1 MPDGTNP
8 RPARH
13 PQPSLPGHDAGDVPA
28 YLAETYTWAYLSGF
42 GTRFFDYQAVVNT
55 ILWGNADRLMDWVA
69 RDITPG
75 STVWQPAAVYGGFS
89 RRLAD
94 RTGPLGRLIVS
105 DVAPVQVD
113 LTTRK
118 LTGIPQA
125 RVIRHDARESLLSPD
140 TAEPMQADTVTCFF
154 LLHEVPAEAKRQV
167 TAAVLRSVSPAGKAV
182 FVDYHAPALW
192 HPLRPVMMLVFALLE
207 PFARELWTTEIQQI
221 AADSDADD
229 SAFSWHKETL
239 FGGMYQKV
247 TATRIR

>member
-8 RPARH
+8 RPTR
-13 PQPSLPGHDAGDVPA
+13 PSPAHHDGGDVPA
-28 YLAETYTWAYLSGF
+28 YLSETYTWAYLSGF
-42 GTRFFDYQAVVNT
+42 GTRFFDYQTVVNT

-89 RRLAD
+89 RRLAE
-94 RTGPLGRLIVS
+94 RTGPDGQLIVS
-105 DVAPVQVD
+105 DVAPVQVA
-113 LTTRK
+113 LTARK
-118 LTGIPQA
+118 LTGMPQA

-140 TAEPMQADTVTCFF
+140 TAEPLLADTVACFF

-167 TAAVLRSVSPAGKAV
+167 TAAVLRSVRPGGQAV

-192 HPLRPVMMLVFALLE
+192 HPLRPVMMAVFALLE
-207 PFARELWTTEIQQI
+207 PFARELWSTDIRSL
-221 AADSDADD
+221 AADSAADD
-229 SAFSWHKETL
+229 TAFDWQKETL

-247 TATRIR
+247 TATRRR